1 MSRPDLYRAGNTTS
15 PRYDNVRQGKDIEVD
30 KEGNVH
36 PGKGGISTF
45 ANKDKSWAD
54 NKTWVLERA
63 TELIS
68 GLAARNDHGSL
79 WSIEPSAIMKFDA
92 YKGHLTQLNGKA
104 VRYDRL
110 HEHRSLAKEVE
121 AEETPVPEPR
131 TLKGHVYN
139 AFAVVVQTRTPVE
152 GWDENDYAYIAE
164 LAHALENGTLPLSA
178 LIWDEKAGWSK
189 ERVFAADAVTA
200 HVAQEDERGRK
211 TGDDDEQAD
220 INNDNA
226 YLREILRLSNA
237 KNPLAHVA

>member
-1 MSRPDLYRAGNTTS
+1 MMQHTLQLIATHRLLARSEPCHAPTCTAPVIPLRLATTTFARERTLKLTRKATS
-15 PRYDNVRQGKDIEVD
+15 TLVSIDVPAPVPAKLTIH
-30 KEGNVH
+30 VH
-36 PGKGGISTF
+36 PIGKGGISTF

-131 TLKGHVYN
+131 TLKGQSTHSDRATRFVYN
-139 AFAVVVQTRTPVE
+139 T
-152 GWDENDYAYIAE
+152 
-164 LAHALENGTLPLSA
+164 
-178 LIWDEKAGWSK
+178 
-189 ERVFAADAVTA
+189 
-200 HVAQEDERGRK
+200 
-211 TGDDDEQAD
+211 
-220 INNDNA
+220 
-226 YLREILRLSNA
+226 
-237 KNPLAHVA
+237 